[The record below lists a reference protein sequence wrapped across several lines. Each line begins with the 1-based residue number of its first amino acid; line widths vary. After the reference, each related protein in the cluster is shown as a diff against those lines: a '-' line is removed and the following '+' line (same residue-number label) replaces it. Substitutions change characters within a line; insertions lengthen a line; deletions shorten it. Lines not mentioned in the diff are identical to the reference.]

1 MRLSELLRAQV
12 IDAAGR
18 DLGPL
23 RDVRLERDDAG
34 SQDAPAYRVVG
45 IVVGNGPLAR
55 LAHSWGYA
63 EGRATGPWLLRALT
77 SRAAEQAAFIP
88 AADVV
93 DWGPATVVVSNA
105 PARGSLREGRER

>member
-12 IDAAGR
+12 IDAGGR

-23 RDVRLERDDAG
+23 RDVRLERDG
-34 SQDAPAYRVVG
+34 PGPQDTRGYRVAG
-45 IVVGNGPLAR
+45 IVVGDGPFAR

-93 DWGPATVVVSNA
+93 DWGPARVVVSDA
-105 PARGSLREGRER
+105 PARASLREGRER